1 MSAEVRIESR
11 TLLADDWGNLSRY
24 VIELRRRSGDWQ
36 RQNREVYDHGSAA
49 AVLLCD
55 PDRGTVILTR
65 QFRLPVH
72 LNGDDPALIEV
83 CAGLLDGDDPETC
96 ARREAEEETGYRV
109 EVLTHAFDAYMSPG
123 SLTEKLFLFVAH
135 YHAGHRVSDG
145 GGLEHEGEDIEVL
158 EMPFATAFGMV
169 AAGEITDAKTI
180 MLLQHAALS
189 GVFPA
194 R

>member
-1 MSAEVRIESR
+1 MSDEVRIEDR
-11 TLLADDWGNLSRY
+11 ALLSHDWGNLSRY
-24 VIELRRRSGDWQ
+24 TISVRRRAGDWQ
-36 RQNREVYDHGSAA
+36 QQYREVYDHGSAA
-49 AVLLCD
+49 ALLLCD

-83 CAGLLDGDDPETC
+83 CAGLLDGDPPEVC
-96 ARREAEEETGYRV
+96 ARREAEEESGYRV
-109 EVLTHAFDAYMSPG
+109 EAVTHAFDAYMSPG
-123 SLTEKLFLFVAH
+123 SLTEKLSCFIGL
-135 YHAGHRVSDG
+135 YHEGHRVSEG
-145 GGLEHEGEDIEVL
+145 GGLAHEGEDIEVL
-158 EMPFATAFGMV
+158 EMPFATALGMIGTG
-169 AAGEITDAKTI
+169 AITDAKTI